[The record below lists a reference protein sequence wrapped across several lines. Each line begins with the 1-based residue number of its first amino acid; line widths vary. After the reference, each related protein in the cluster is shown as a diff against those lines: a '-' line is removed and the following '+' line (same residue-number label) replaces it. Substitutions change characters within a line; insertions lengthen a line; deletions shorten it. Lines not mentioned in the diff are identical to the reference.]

1 MTNKIFNTF
10 NLTRLFCLLL
20 IYSLGN
26 SNRLFGQIEN
36 VFKDPEATK
45 ALLHDRE
52 YEIPNYGTVKFKI
65 NRAQTKYWE
74 EAHQK
79 DGSSDEVVEITFD
92 AVIKRLNS
100 KKRDK
105 GDYRADIRLNLDE
118 GDDVCVNPNKYYT
131 MDFSIMREI
140 IYPVKGFPYMFTLF
154 ADGDL
159 YYWKFD
165 YKKYSFEEYKSKKLA
180 DQNFLDKEMK
190 YSLVKCNY
198 ISGKK

>member
-1 MTNKIFNTF
+1 MTNKI
-10 NLTRLFCLLL
+10 LSARHLGRLFSLLL
-20 IYSLGN
+20 IYFVGYN
-26 SNRLFGQIEN
+26 SRLIGQIEN

-65 NRAQTKYWE
+65 NKAQTKYWE

-92 AVIKRLNS
+92 AIVKRSNS

-105 GDYRADIRLNLDE
+105 GDYRADIRIKLDE
-118 GDDVCVNPNKYYT
+118 SEDVCVDPNKHYA

-159 YYWKFD
+159 
-165 YKKYSFEEYKSKKLA
+165 
-180 DQNFLDKEMK
+180 
-190 YSLVKCNY
+190 
-198 ISGKK
+198 

>member
-1 MTNKIFNTF
+1 MTNKI
-10 NLTRLFCLLL
+10 LSARHLSRLFSLLL
-20 IYSLGN
+20 IYFAGYN
-26 SNRLFGQIEN
+26 SRLIGQIEN

-65 NRAQTKYWE
+65 NKAQTKYWE

-92 AVIKRLNS
+92 AIVKRSNS

-105 GDYRADIRLNLDE
+105 GDYRADIRIKLDE
-118 GDDVCVNPNKYYT
+118 SEDVCVDPNKHYA

-159 YYWKFD
+159 
-165 YKKYSFEEYKSKKLA
+165 
-180 DQNFLDKEMK
+180 
-190 YSLVKCNY
+190 
-198 ISGKK
+198 

>member
-1 MTNKIFNTF
+1 MTNKIHNTF
-10 NLTRLFCLLL
+10 KITRLFCLLL
-20 IYSLGN
+20 IYSSGYN
-26 SNRLFGQIEN
+26 SRLIGQIEN

-65 NRAQTKYWE
+65 NKAQTKYWE

-92 AVIKRLNS
+92 AVIKRSNS

-118 GDDVCVNPNKYYT
+118 GEDVCVNPNKYYT
-131 MDFSIMREI
+131 MDFTIMREI

-180 DQNFLDKEMK
+180 DQNFLDKEMR

-198 ISGKK
+198 IPGKK